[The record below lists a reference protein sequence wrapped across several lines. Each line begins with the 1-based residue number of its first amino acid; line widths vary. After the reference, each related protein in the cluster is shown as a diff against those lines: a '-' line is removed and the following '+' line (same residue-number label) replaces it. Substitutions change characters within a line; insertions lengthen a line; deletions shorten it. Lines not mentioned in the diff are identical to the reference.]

1 MSELED
7 FWAED
12 RWTRAYGYRP
22 TGGDNP
28 YTLGY
33 HIAQDIAGL
42 TWHGPVPALRSGRV
56 VATGRSS
63 SIGGYVIIQ
72 ANADGLY
79 DSYTHLYT
87 GGSMPRVGQPV
98 AAGDSLPR
106 LARST
111 SVLAGHDY
119 MGSASSGP
127 HLHFGVA
134 TTSTNC
140 YAPVRGRDR
149 DPRPIIRK
157 ALAAKSPAGGG
168 ATPIDPE
175 EDMPTPEEIAKAV
188 WEYKSN
194 VNNRL
199 FGDMTRQTW
208 ESVRYGKA
216 GDRTHGDLTAAL
228 LTNLGAVKG
237 NLATLA
243 TTVGKL
249 DAASISDAQVEDIA
263 DELAATLPPAIVT
276 ALGKQLL
283 KK

>member
-1 MSELED
+1 MSLED
-7 FWAED
+7 FWAEN

-22 TGGDNP
+22 VGPNNP

-42 TWHGPVPALRSGRV
+42 TWLGPVPVLRSGRV

-63 SIGGYVIIQ
+63 SIGGYVIIR

-87 GGSMPRVGQPV
+87 GGSMPKIGLRV
-98 AAGDSLPR
+98 ASGDDLPR

-111 SVLAGHDY
+111 SIFAGHDY

-127 HLHFGVA
+127 HLHFGIA
-134 TTSTNC
+134 TTITNC
-140 YAPVRGRDR
+140 YAPVAKRDR

-157 ALAAKSPAGGG
+157 ALAAESPAGGG

-175 EDMPTPEEIAKAV
+175 EDMTPEESRKLDALYTALAIEGTDKNDNLN
-188 WEYKSN
+188 YKI
-194 VNNRL
+194 
-199 FGDMTRQTW
+199 RQTW
-208 ESVRYGKA
+208 SQVRPGISGRWPTGKMWA
-216 GDRTHGDLTAAL
+216 AVGDIQRKVGAL
-228 LTNLGAVKG
+228 NS
-237 NLATLA
+237 
-243 TTVGKL
+243 
-249 DAASISDAQVEDIA
+249 ASITDAQVDELA
-263 DELAATLPPAIVT
+263 DELKASLPPAIVT